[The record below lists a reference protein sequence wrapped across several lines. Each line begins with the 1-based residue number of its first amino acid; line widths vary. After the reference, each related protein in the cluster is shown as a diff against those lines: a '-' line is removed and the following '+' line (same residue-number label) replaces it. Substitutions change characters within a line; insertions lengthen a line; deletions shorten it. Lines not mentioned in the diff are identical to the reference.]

1 MSGTVLFLLSLGVS
15 VAMAGV
21 ALAAGAGVERLGAD
35 ARLRDRLWGALLLL
49 PLIPPATAGLA
60 LLLLPRP
67 VVEITA
73 QAASTAALDAPTTAA
88 PVETIPT
95 VAPSLDPAL
104 LIAGLALLVLGMT
117 LVALIRLGVRVLR
130 LARLTATAVAPPHT
144 LQEGVAAAARQLGA
158 PTPQVRLSP
167 SAPEPLLTG
176 LRRPRLIL
184 PERFQLDSPAGA
196 AVLAHELAHLRRQ
209 DHQAIWLE
217 EAVGVLCAFN
227 PLVPLIR
234 ARRAAA
240 REEACDALAL
250 AGAAPETRRAYARSL
265 LEALRTR
272 SSPVASL
279 PALTF
284 TGTPRSQAMRRLQAI
299 VSPPPAARRGLA
311 ACTAAGL
318 AGLAIVAATA
328 GVGLAHSRAPVTVMA
343 PAPQAAASGEWTRR
357 YTEASARDFQLYCA
371 APAGNPD
378 RMLGCDANLWMAA
391 EREQRAPTGA
401 FCPPAADEAGLAR
414 IASEGRPHVLAAGR
428 VSGTAGDA
436 ARQALIAAF
445 PCSGAARAPDAGRL
459 ADRGAALTAAW
470 EATRGADSAAEQA
483 GRNART
489 RAMTA
494 VQLRD
499 RCLGDDSLEQAS
511 CAGVI
516 FGVTIRESNRSPSQR
531 AFCAPEGANLPR
543 DYIDRVREAMR
554 STPAAAGEG
563 HQPWLTRVIARAY
576 PCGGEARENARA
588 NDSAAAAAQ
597 AATRNVAMAAQRATG
612 LESMTPSELRDL
624 CLDQTRS
631 SAQCD
636 GMIFG
641 FTYVASRR
649 ASSERAFC
657 APGEDVLPAREYAA
671 TVRAAMA
678 DVPLRASEAFFPY
691 LTRVIARAYPCAV

>member
-15 VAMAGV
+15 VAMAGA
-21 ALAAGAGVERLGAD
+21 ALAVGVGVERLGAD

-49 PLIPPATAGLA
+49 PLIPPATAALA

-67 VVEITA
+67 VVELTA
-73 QAASTAALDAPTTAA
+73 PAASAAALDAPKTAA

-104 LIAGLALLVLGMT
+104 LIAGLVLLVLGMT
-117 LVALIRLGVRVLR
+117 LVALVRLGVRALR
-130 LARLTATAVAPPHT
+130 LARLTATAVAPPDT
-144 LQEGVAAAARQLGA
+144 LRDAVVAAARQLGA
-158 PTPQVRLSP
+158 PTPLVRLSA

-184 PERFQLDSPAGA
+184 PEQFQLDSPAGA
-196 AVLAHELAHLRRQ
+196 AVLGHELAHLRRR
-209 DHQAIWLE
+209 DHHAIWLE

-265 LEALRTR
+265 LEALRAH

-311 ACTAAGL
+311 TCVAAGF

-328 GVGLAHSRAPVTVMA
+328 GVGLAHSRAPVTVVA

-357 YTEASARDFQLYCA
+357 YTEAGARDFQLYCA

-414 IASEGRPHVLAAGR
+414 IANEGRPHVLAAGR

-459 ADRGAALTAAW
+459 AARGEALTAAW
-470 EATRGADSAAEQA
+470 EAARGADSAAEQA
-483 GRNART
+483 SRNARI
-489 RAMTA
+489 RALTA
-494 VQLRD
+494 AQLRD
-499 RCLGDDSLEQAS
+499 QCLDGDGLAQAE
-511 CAGVI
+511 CDGAI

-531 AFCAPEGANLPR
+531 AFCAPEGVNLPR
-543 DYIDRVREAMR
+543 DYIDRVRAAMPG
-554 STPAAAGEG
+554 TPASAGEA

-576 PCGGEARENARA
+576 PCTA
-588 NDSAAAAAQ
+588 
-597 AATRNVAMAAQRATG
+597 
-612 LESMTPSELRDL
+612 
-624 CLDQTRS
+624 
-631 SAQCD
+631 
-636 GMIFG
+636 
-641 FTYVASRR
+641 
-649 ASSERAFC
+649 
-657 APGEDVLPAREYAA
+657 
-671 TVRAAMA
+671 
-678 DVPLRASEAFFPY
+678 
-691 LTRVIARAYPCAV
+691 